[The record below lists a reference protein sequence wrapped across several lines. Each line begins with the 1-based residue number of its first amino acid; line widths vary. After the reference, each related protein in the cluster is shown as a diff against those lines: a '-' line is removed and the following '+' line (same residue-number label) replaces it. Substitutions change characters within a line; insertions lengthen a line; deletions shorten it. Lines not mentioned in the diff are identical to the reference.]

1 MVSAAHAD
9 TVYSNMTGFGC
20 ACGPLIDESQS
31 LAGAFTPN
39 ANYSLTGAQAQL
51 EGVDLGTPDI
61 VVVHSF
67 AALDS
72 DEVVDFALYSD
83 AGGVPGVS
91 LATLGSASFSN
102 SDEGVYSVNDLSN
115 PVELLAGTQ
124 YWLVLTPGTAATTV
138 IWEESGWSLHPQAAT
153 SDSTGMSGWLPP
165 SMSTAAF
172 EIDGTPVTASA
183 PEPATVWL
191 LIGGVGAFGLRR
203 VRPFHSK
210 FGRR

>member
-1 MVSAAHAD
+1 MFTFGSVSLGNLPLRFTLAALCALVPMVSAAHAD

-20 ACGPLIDESQS
+20 GCGPLIDESQS

-39 ANYSLTGAQAQL
+39 ANYSLTDAQAQL

-61 VVVHSF
+61 VVAHSF

-102 SDEGVYSVNDLSN
+102 SDEGVYSVTLVSK
-115 PVELLAGTQ
+115 LA
-124 YWLVLTPGTAATTV
+124 A
-138 IWEESGWSLHPQAAT
+138 
-153 SDSTGMSGWLPP
+153 
-165 SMSTAAF
+165 
-172 EIDGTPVTASA
+172 
-183 PEPATVWL
+183 
-191 LIGGVGAFGLRR
+191 
-203 VRPFHSK
+203 
-210 FGRR
+210 